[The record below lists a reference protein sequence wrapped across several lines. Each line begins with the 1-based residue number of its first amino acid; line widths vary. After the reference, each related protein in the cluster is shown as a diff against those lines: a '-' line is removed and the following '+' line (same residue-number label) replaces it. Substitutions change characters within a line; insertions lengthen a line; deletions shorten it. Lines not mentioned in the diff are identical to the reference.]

1 MKLVSLGLFFPVS
14 LTVLACGPQVGV
26 EEDGTT
32 TDAESST
39 GEDVPP
45 PGSSTEPGPPGTS
58 STSAPPSDDSSST
71 DPGTESSG
79 GVPSVCG
86 DGEIEGVEA
95 CDDGNDA
102 DEDGCN
108 ADCVESGTLLW
119 SWDAPDDQRVA
130 RIDYGPDDALHV
142 VTVRIEDGVP
152 ILTRFDARGV
162 LQRDEAL
169 DPVAP
174 PSGTTDPGTLDSIDV
189 EVTAT
194 ATYVSDHRYWM
205 IDGGYVLRSRIQQ
218 VGGWSVELPREVYRI
233 AERSEGGV
241 AVIGRTEDQLI
252 AFDDAGD
259 EAWVFDVQFRPLDV
273 RTVPGGL
280 VVTGADG
287 AVLVDDSGTEVW
299 RTVDDVVDGRNFS
312 HGPVSDAFVLLRGND
327 TPPNGFD
334 DVLLRYDLGGALL
347 EEVAQ
352 ADGIGYPIDT
362 TPSGFIVWSLSDDAA
377 AAPEFLQK
385 VGTDLSVVWS
395 QELGTQRPEQIDTDS
410 RGSVAVVISNRVSVF
425 AP

>member
-1 MKLVSLGLFFPVS
+1 MKRLSLGLFIPLS

-32 TDAESST
+32 TDAEPST
-39 GEDVPP
+39 GEEMPP
-45 PGSSTEPGPPGTS
+45 PGSSTETGPPGTS
-58 STSAPPSDDSSST
+58 STSAPPPDDSSST

-86 DGEIEGVEA
+86 DGVIEGLEA

-108 ADCVESGTLLW
+108 SDCVESGTLLW
-119 SWDAPDDQRVA
+119 SWDAPDEQRVA
-130 RIDYGPDDALHV
+130 RIDYGPDDALLV
-142 VTVRIEDGVP
+142 ATVRTDGVP

-162 LQRDEAL
+162 LQRGEAL
-169 DPVAP
+169 DPVTP
-174 PSGTTDPGTLDSIDV
+174 PPGATDPGTLDSLDV

-205 IDGGYVLRSRIQQ
+205 IDGEYVLRSRIQR
-218 VGGWSVELPREVYRI
+218 VGGWSVELPREVFLI

-241 AVIGRTEDQLI
+241 AVIGRTENQLI
-252 AFDDAGD
+252 AFDDAGE

-273 RTVPGGL
+273 RTLPGGL

-287 AVLVDDSGTEVW
+287 AVLVDDGGTEVW
-299 RTVDDVVDGRNFS
+299 RTLDEVNDGRNFS
-312 HGPVSDAFVLLRGND
+312 HGPVSDAFVLLRGSV

-347 EEVAQ
+347 EEVVQ
-352 ADGIGYPIDT
+352 PDGIGYPVDT

-385 VGTDLSVVWS
+385 VRTDLSVVWS
-395 QELGTQRPEQIDTDS
+395 QELGTQSPQQIDTDS
-410 RGSVAVVISNRVSVF
+410 RGSVAVVVGNRVSVY